1 MPSVQPC
8 PFSQQDA
15 EIIKKNL
22 FNNIATASQALTKIG
37 KDAVVTVAMSGA
49 IIASLSLPG
58 NDFSQDYY
66 FYWVRDG
73 AIVMREVAQL
83 YQNATTPE
91 EKNTLKE
98 MMLNYLNFV
107 KKIQSQPRLNE
118 VDILGE
124 PKFNIDG
131 TLWTGE
137 WARPQGGGA
146 AFQAIALAN
155 IADILLDE
163 GQNNFVIENIY
174 DPHTTSSLLKSNL
187 EYIVASWSFK
197 TVGAWE
203 ELSGF
208 HFSVQ
213 VMQHCA
219 LIKGASLANRLGDN
233 QAESYY
239 LMQARHIKNAMDHH
253 WNANLGYYSETLK
266 TQDVRGG
273 GISTLAIMNL
283 VYSDAN
289 FGDVL
294 FADEKFLSTIYYIR
308 NFFEGLYQI
317 NVINK
322 LEKIGGP
329 LIGRYPSDVYDGNQS
344 VYGNPWFLC
353 SNLVAAAYYLVAE
366 ALLLGAE
373 INVTRLTK
381 QFLDQMGTNLVFS
394 LGKIINKASPDF
406 KSVVTALFEQ
416 GDSILNAVKHHCVT
430 YSDGSRL
437 HMSEQ
442 IDRAT
447 GKQVSALDLSWS
459 YSSLLTAVRVRAR
472 ATMQLH

>member
-266 TQDVRGG
+266 T
-273 GISTLAIMNL
+273 
-283 VYSDAN
+283 
-289 FGDVL
+289 
-294 FADEKFLSTIYYIR
+294 
-308 NFFEGLYQI
+308 
-317 NVINK
+317 
-322 LEKIGGP
+322 
-329 LIGRYPSDVYDGNQS
+329 SDVYDGNQS